1 MILHGPRITL
11 APLAAADRPAFAA
24 MNADPAVMRH
34 FASPLTRAESDDFQ
48 ARIAAHFAEH
58 GFGFWGVFERH
69 TGVLAG
75 MCGLAHIP
83 WAARFTPAVEI
94 GWRLAV
100 PFQRQGLAEEA
111 ARLALAA
118 GFGPLRL
125 AEIVAFTAPANTR
138 SLALMQRLGMAADG
152 GFDHPRLPEQH
163 PLRPHLLYRLRRQ
176 DWVGR
181 MLGAG

>member
-11 APLAAADRPAFAA
+11 APLAEADRPAFAA

-34 FASPLTRAESDDFQ
+34 FVSPLTRAESDAFHG
-48 ARIAAHFAEH
+48 RITAHFAEH
-58 GFGFWGVFERH
+58 GFGFWGVFDRH
-69 TGVLAG
+69 TGVLGG
-75 MCGLAHIP
+75 MCGLFHVP
-83 WAARFTPAVEI
+83 WSARFTPAVEI

-125 AEIVAFTAPANTR
+125 TEIVAYAVPANAR
-138 SLALMQRLGMAADG
+138 SVALIHRLDMSPDG
-152 GFDHPRLPEQH
+152 DFDHPRLPEDH
-163 PLRPHLLYRLRRQ
+163 PLRKHVLYRLSRQ
-176 DWVGR
+176 DWVAR
-181 MLGAG
+181 TLGV